1 MSDLLS
7 AVGILFAI
15 ITLFF
20 EKASNTIR
28 PVLEKSI
35 PPKEQKIEL
44 EKTRKEVEKKIRTI
58 IIFSLLYCSFTWVL
72 LPTSIGI
79 ISKSTFSIWD
89 FDAVDTIFIIINC
102 TVFVFLIASIRTLC
116 LLIIKRKKCLTTAST

>member
-7 AVGILFAI
+7 AVGILLAI

-20 EKASNTIR
+20 EKASSTIS
-28 PVLEKSI
+28 PVLEKTI

-44 EKTRKEVEKKIRTI
+44 EKTRKEVEKNIKIV
-58 IIFSLLYCSFTWVL
+58 IIFSILYFSFFWVL
-72 LPTSIGI
+72 LPTSIMI

-89 FDAVDTIFIIINC
+89 FDAVNTIFIIINC
-102 TVFVFLIASIRTLC
+102 TVFVFLIAAIRTLY